1 MTSIVTG
8 SGSGESTEVYIKAG
22 AIQGSQFG
30 GY

>member
-8 SGSGESTEVYIKAG
+8 SGEGIDVYIKAG
-22 AIQGSQFG
+22 AIQDSQFG

>member
-8 SGSGESTEVYIKAG
+8 SGEGTEVYIKAG